1 MLDDAGCVQRIIEK
15 VEVMKDS
22 YAVIRSL
29 LRTEKGTIQ
38 QALHNQYLF
47 NVKKDANKIQIKRA
61 VEQIYKV
68 KVDKVNTQI
77 ARGKLKKVRY
87 QLGQTPDWK
96 KAVVTLKTGQKI
108 DLA

>member
-1 MLDDAGCVQRIIEK
+1 
-15 VEVMKDS
+15 MKDS

-29 LRTEKGTIQ
+29 LRTEKGSL
-38 QALHNQYLF
+38 QAAENQYLF

-68 KVDKVNTQI
+68 KVDSVNTSVMP
-77 ARGKLKKVRY
+77 GKLKRVR
-87 QLGQTPDWK
+87 QQAGMTPDWK
-96 KAVVTLKTGQKI
+96 KAVVTLKDGQKI

>member
-1 MLDDAGCVQRIIEK
+1 MNATPSSQQGSVRK
-15 VEVMKDS
+15 GGVKDS

-29 LRTEKGTIQ
+29 LRTEKGTL
-38 QALHNQYLF
+38 QALHHQYLF
-47 NVKKDANKIQIKRA
+47 HVKKEANKIQIKSA

-77 ARGKLKKVRY
+77 ARGKLKRVRQ

-96 KAVVTLKTGQKI
+96 KAVVTLKSGQKI